1 MSSPAIL
8 RTELLRPRSAVWFGA
23 AALLLMVSA
32 ATLSAAVPLQFSIA
46 TVFLFAGPHNW
57 IEARYFLARTPARWG
72 KLGAYFVVGLG
83 GVAVLT
89 AALATLT
96 VFTGLGPG
104 YYTTSTIALAS
115 RHAMFILWMLTLI
128 LMRSRQH
135 PRRDWLWTVPV
146 ALAVLALAV
155 LYPYQ
160 ASMML
165 VYAHPLMAFW
175 ILDRELRLRRPEW
188 RRAFHICLACL
199 PIFIGFLWWMLASA
213 PPLPG
218 ESENDLAIRI
228 VRHAGAGTIP
238 GVSAHLLVAL
248 HTFLEML
255 HYSIWLVAIP
265 LIGLRSSPW
274 KLKGVPLA
282 NRSIAWKR
290 AIITLLAGSAGVVV
304 ILWVCFLAAYPVTRD
319 VYFTVATLH
328 VLAEVPFLLRM
339 L

>member
-1 MSSPAIL
+1 MSSAIL
-8 RTELLRPRSAVWFGA
+8 RDDVTDNRSALWFGA
-23 AALLLMVSA
+23 VALALMALA

-72 KLGAYFVVGLG
+72 KLGRYFVVGLG
-83 GVAVLT
+83 GVGVLT
-89 AALATLT
+89 AGLATLT
-96 VFTGLGPG
+96 WYSGRGPG
-104 YYTTSTIALAS
+104 DYSAATMALAGW
-115 RHAMFILWMLTLI
+115 HALFIFWMLTLI
-128 LMRSRQH
+128 QMRSRQH
-135 PRRDWLWTVPV
+135 PRRDWLWTVPLG
-146 ALAVLALAV
+146 LAVLAIAV
-155 LYPYQ
+155 LYPYP
-160 ASMML
+160 ASMVL
-165 VYAHPLMAFW
+165 VYAHPLMACW

-188 RRAFHICLACL
+188 RRAYHFCLCCL
-199 PIFIGFLWWMLASA
+199 PVCIGILWLKLANA

-218 ESENDLAIRI
+218 EDDDALAARI
-228 VRHAGAGTIP
+228 VRHAGAGAIP

-265 LIGLRSSPW
+265 LIGLRSLPW
-274 KLKGVPLA
+274 RLKGVPLA
-282 NRSIAWKR
+282 NRSGTWKR
-290 AIITLLAGSAGVVV
+290 LVGLGLAASAGVVL
-304 ILWVCFLAAYPVTRD
+304 ILWVCFLVDYPITRD